1 LSVFITAH
9 IKQMKGIFLIHKNLI
24 PFGFLTEINLQET
37 TGQNMEK
44 CTYLVVAKVSVRGEA
59 LLD

>member
-1 LSVFITAH
+1 MHRI
-9 IKQMKGIFLIHKNLI
+9 LI
-24 PFGFLTEINLQET
+24 PFGFFMEINLQET
-37 TGQNMEK
+37 TGPNMEN